1 MEIRKILVMTLLM
14 LAGVSSA
21 YAEFERAAGVSLGS
35 ASWSFDDDQGYETRS
50 TAYKLFTEAAID
62 QDWKLGVGIVYLGEI
77 EHEFIAESVSADGL
91 TLFGVRHWA
100 FSESVSLRGTVGISR
115 MNTRLKS
122 VFGSGRLSD
131 TDLLLGLGAEAQL
144 SEKTAL
150 RLEYELYRMALDKYD
165 FRAGVFFLGLVYN
178 FY

>member
-1 MEIRKILVMTLLM
+1 MEIRKTLVMTLIVL
-14 LAGVSSA
+14 LGISSA
-21 YAEFERAAGVSLGS
+21 QAEFERAAGMSLGS
-35 ASWSFDDDQGYETRS
+35 ASWTFDDDQGYETRS
-50 TAYKLFTEAAID
+50 AAYKLFTEAAID
-62 QDWKLGVGIVYLGEI
+62 EDWKLGVGIVYLGEI
-77 EHEFIAESVSADGL
+77 EHQSGLESISADGL
-91 TLFGVRHWA
+91 TLFGVRHWP

-122 VFGSGRLSD
+122 VLGGGRLSD

-150 RLEYELYRMALDKYD
+150 RLEYELYRMALQQYD
-165 FRAGVFFLGLVYN
+165 FRAGAFFLGFVYN